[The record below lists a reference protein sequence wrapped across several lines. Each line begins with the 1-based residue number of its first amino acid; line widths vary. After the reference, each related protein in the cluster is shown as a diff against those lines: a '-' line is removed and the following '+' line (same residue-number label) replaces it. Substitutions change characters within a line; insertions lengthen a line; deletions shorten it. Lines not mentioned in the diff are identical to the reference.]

1 MADEYTRRLAS
12 QFAVDRTQI
21 DNRRIL
27 GDDLARLREV
37 EHFAYLPSEHAAQD
51 AIQRLERVGFS
62 CSSISYGDTHALC
75 AVRSDAIDEESA
87 RYFVREVTA
96 IVTDLGGGLRRMGC
110 ARGQHAS
117 PARSRAGHSGRH
129 RLALSRTSPPDCGC
143 PKSDGDT
150 RALAVS

>member
-37 EHFAYLPSEHAAQD
+37 EHFAYLPTEDAAHRAIERLEHA
-51 AIQRLERVGFS
+51 GFH
-62 CSSISYGDTHALC
+62 CSTISYGDTHAVR
-75 AVRSDAIDEESA
+75 AVRSDAVDEESA

-96 IVTDLGGGLRRMGC
+96 IVTDLGGDYDGWGAPVINSRRPV
-110 ARGQHAS
+110 AVVPDS
-117 PARSRAGHSGRH
+117 PDDIAWH
-129 RLALSRTSPPDCGC
+129 
-143 PKSDGDT
+143 
-150 RALAVS
+150 